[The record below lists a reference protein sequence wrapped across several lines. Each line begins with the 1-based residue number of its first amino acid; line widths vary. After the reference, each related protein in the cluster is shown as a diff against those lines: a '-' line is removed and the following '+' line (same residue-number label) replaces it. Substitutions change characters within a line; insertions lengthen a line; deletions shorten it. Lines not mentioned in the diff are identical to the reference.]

1 MLFSNVIGQDFIKN
15 HLTTSVDAGRI
26 AHAQLFV
33 GPAGCGVLPMAIA
46 YAQYILCGNAQGENS
61 HGNASC
67 NLKFEHLAHPDLHF
81 VYPVATTTSIKSH
94 PVSKH
99 FAQEWREF
107 ALQNPYGD
115 LFEWHQH
122 IGIEKK
128 QGQIGVDEAAD
139 INKAL
144 SLKAYEGGYKVMILW
159 MAEKMNTAASNK
171 LLKLLEE
178 PPAKTLFILIAE
190 HEDQIIDTIKSR
202 CQILH
207 FPKLSSAQIAE
218 KLITSENIDAAT
230 AHKIAHQAQ
239 GDFNTAQHLLHR
251 DGDDIQFEEWFVTW
265 VRAAFRAK
273 GRKES
278 VLDLL
283 KWSEMIA
290 KTGRETQKNFLEY
303 CEQFF
308 RQAMLLN
315 YKVNDLVF
323 LEPKT
328 QFDLSKF
335 APFIHGNNI
344 IPIIKELQDAAYHI
358 ERNGNARIILADLSI
373 KLTRLLHKNSV

>member
-1 MLFSNVIGQDFIKN
+1 M
-15 HLTTSVDAGRI
+15 
-26 AHAQLFV
+26 
-33 GPAGCGVLPMAIA
+33 
-46 YAQYILCGNAQGENS
+46 
-61 HGNASC
+61 
-67 NLKFEHLAHPDLHF
+67 
-81 VYPVATTTSIKSH
+81 
-94 PVSKH
+94 
-99 FAQEWREF
+99 
-107 ALQNPYGD
+107 
-115 LFEWHQH
+115 
-122 IGIEKK
+122 
-128 QGQIGVDEAAD
+128 
-139 INKAL
+139 
-144 SLKAYEGGYKVMILW
+144 
-159 MAEKMNTAASNK
+159 
-171 LLKLLEE
+171 
-178 PPAKTLFILIAE
+178 
-190 HEDQIIDTIKSR
+190 
-202 CQILH
+202 
-207 FPKLSSAQIAE
+207 SSAQIAE
-218 KLITSENIDAAT
+218 KLFTSENIDAAT

-278 VLDLL
+278 VLDLF

-373 KLTRLLHKNSV
+373 KLTRLLHKNSA